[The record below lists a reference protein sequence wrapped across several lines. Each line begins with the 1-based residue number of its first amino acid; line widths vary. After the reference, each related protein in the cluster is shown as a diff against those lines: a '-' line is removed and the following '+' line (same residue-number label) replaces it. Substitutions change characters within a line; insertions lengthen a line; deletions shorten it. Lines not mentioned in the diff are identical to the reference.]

1 MAGAT
6 VVFLAAVASGV
17 PSERSATA
25 GCALFMEAFDSPNTC
40 WTSAS
45 HERRVEIRFGAKVRN
60 YAALVVTGVHSAR
73 VDTAWSI
80 RSPRIVLPERRDK
93 YFAVSFDIAPDIN
106 LWPTGEQLAQWQ
118 NAIFWFDCDGVQYG
132 KTHLSFT
139 AASGEFRTVRVS
151 GEIPPDAVSCEIQL
165 GFDGPNLP
173 HGKSVAYRDLSFR
186 ITKTLAAAQKQPDR
200 GDFSPPR
207 VKMTSKSPTSDRM
220 MRPAF
225 SVTDETGVDWTRLKM
240 ELDGRDVTGLFERTG
255 DSFVWRGET
264 GWADGIHKLD
274 VFVADTLGHSYT
286 AKKRFFI
293 GEAPKCQR
301 VTLRD
306 DGMALVDGRPFFP
319 IGIYGV
325 MRREFNGFDFG
336 TAFDALKKGGFNTA
350 HSYGEA
356 RDPEFISNALGHGFR
371 IWMETR
377 LPDARFADVERH
389 YPHVLAWYLGDDTSG
404 HQDPWE
410 LRDCEEATKAVDPN
424 RITCQADGVRAS
436 AEHSAY
442 VDYVDG
448 TDVFMPEIYP
458 MVLGTP
464 EDDRECVARVIRD
477 MKRVA
482 ADNAAVHDGRPHGV
496 WPIIQYFQ
504 GWGWKRFPT
513 REELFGMTFA
523 AICHGA
529 NGMTWY
535 AYNGMVRPEKNQYN
549 YGVTSTPERWR
560 NICDL
565 ATRLKLLS
573 PVLIERTPSQP
584 PQPEIIS
591 GPKRDPLCFDSISF
605 LLKRHEGAFWL
616 ISVNSS
622 DKCVTARFDLSVAA
636 HDSDRA
642 EVLFENRHVTIKGG
656 MLVDAFSPF
665 EVHVYKLEVAGRK
678 TSFNSR
684 AQPAGP
690 GPAKT
695 L

>member
-1 MAGAT
+1 MSALSMVCAT
-6 VVFLAAVASGV
+6 VAFLAAVAPDV
-17 PSERSATA
+17 PPEGSATA
-25 GCALFMEAFDSPNTC
+25 GRALFTEAFDSSSTR

-45 HERRVEIRFGAKVRN
+45 HEGRIEVRFGAKVRN
-60 YAALVVTGVHSAR
+60 YAALVVTGVHSAQ
-73 VDTAWSI
+73 VDTAWSV

-93 YFAVSFDIAPDIN
+93 YFAVSFDIATDTN
-106 LWPTGEQLAQWQ
+106 LSSTAEQLVQWQ
-118 NAIFWFDCDGVQYG
+118 NVVFWFDCDGAKYA
-132 KTHLSFT
+132 KTHLSFA
-139 AASGEFRTVRVS
+139 AASGDFRTVRMS
-151 GEIPPDAVSCEIQL
+151 GEIPPDAAACEIQL

-173 HGKSVAYRDLSFR
+173 LGKSVAYRDLSFL
-186 ITKTLAAAQKQPDR
+186 ITKTLAAAQKRRDR

-207 VKMTSKSPTSDRM
+207 VKMTSQSPTSDRG

-240 ELDGRDVTGLFERTG
+240 VLDGRDVTGLFERTG
-255 DSFVWRGET
+255 NSFVWRGET
-264 GWADGIHKLD
+264 GWTDGIHKLD

-293 GEAPKCQR
+293 GQAPKCQK

-306 DGMALVDGRPFFP
+306 DGMTLVDGRPFFP

-325 MRREFNGFDFG
+325 MRREFNGFNFD
-336 TAFDALKKGGFNTA
+336 TALGALKKGGFNTA
-350 HSYGEA
+350 HSYWEA
-356 RDPEFISNALGHGFR
+356 RDPEFISNALGHGFQ

-377 LPDARFADVERH
+377 LPDTRFANVERH
-389 YPHVLAWYLGDDTSG
+389 YPHVLAWYLGDDTSV
-404 HQDPWE
+404 HEKPWE
-410 LRDCEEATKAVDPN
+410 LRDYEEATKAVDPN
-424 RITCQADGVRAS
+424 RITCQADGVRAA
-436 AEHSAY
+436 AEYSAY
-442 VDYVDG
+442 CDYVDG

-458 MVLGTP
+458 MHLGTP
-464 EDDRECVARVIRD
+464 EDDMECVARVIRD

-496 WPIIQYFQ
+496 WPIIQYFK

-529 NGMTWY
+529 NGMMWY
-535 AYNGMVRPEKNQYN
+535 AYNGTVRPEKNQYN
-549 YGVTSTPERWR
+549 YGVTSTPERWQ

-584 PQPEIIS
+584 PQPEIIA

-605 LLKRHEGAFWL
+605 LLKRHEGAVWL
-616 ISVNSS
+616 IAVNSS
-622 DKCVTARFDLSVAA
+622 DRCVTARFDLLATCQGSAT
-636 HDSDRA
+636 A
-642 EVLFENRHVTIKGG
+642 EVLFEDRRVMVQNG

-665 EVHVYKLEVAGRK
+665 EAHVYKLEVEQK
-678 TSFNSR
+678 
-684 AQPAGP
+684 
-690 GPAKT
+690 K
-695 L
+695 